1 MTKQFRINAAERVE
15 LPAENWF
22 VAQLK
27 PNGLSLALRNLDR
40 QGFDSFVPE
49 RLENVKGG
57 MARKP
62 LFPGYLFVRFDPA
75 AHGWHAINSTRGIT
89 RLLLNDIRRPTP
101 LPYQFMGGL
110 IARCDDKGLLLPPE
124 DIAAGD
130 RIRVISGPFADLVTT
145 VDSHDKDDRLRILI
159 DLMGQKVRTSVPRQQ
174 VEKLK

>member
-1 MTKQFRINAAERVE
+1 MTKVFQITTGERVI

-27 PNGLSLALRNLDR
+27 PNGLSLALRNLGR

-49 RLENVKGG
+49 RLETVRGG

-75 AHGWHAINSTRGIT
+75 QHGWQSINSTRGIT

-101 LPYQFMGGL
+101 LPSQFMGGL
-110 IARCDDKGLLLPPE
+110 IARCDDKGLVLPPE
-124 DIAAGD
+124 DFGVGD

-145 VDSHDKDDRLRILI
+145 VDSLDKDDRLRILI
-159 DLMGQKVRTSVPRQQ
+159 DLMGQKVRTSVPKQQ
-174 VEKLK
+174 VEKVG